1 MKTTVD
7 LPDTTFRQAKTVAA
21 ARGMTL
27 KRFLTEALEERLRRC
42 AVETGN
48 GGVEPAWMAGFGAL
62 SDIAEENRH
71 VLDLIEEEFE
81 RLSPRRSPVIL
92 DTNAL
97 SAWAEGIVG
106 VEAPLRSADRLVVPS
121 VVLGEYYFG
130 IRQSRHRRRYEEWL
144 ARYLPQ
150 TEIATITSATA
161 NTYADIRLELKHL
174 GTPIPPNDVWVAAL
188 ARQHDLAI
196 LTNDS
201 HFDLVDQIKRI
212 AF

>member
-1 MKTTVD
+1 M
-7 LPDTTFRQAKTVAA
+7 
-21 ARGMTL
+21 
-27 KRFLTEALEERLRRC
+27 
-42 AVETGN
+42 
-48 GGVEPAWMAGFGAL
+48 
-62 SDIAEENRH
+62 
-71 VLDLIEEEFE
+71 
-81 RLSPRRSPVIL
+81 IL

-97 SAWAEGIVG
+97 SAWAEGTVG

-150 TEIATITSATA
+150 TDIATITSATA
-161 NTYADIRLELKHL
+161 NTYADIRLELKRL
-174 GTPIPPNDVWVAAL
+174 GTPIPPTDVWVAAL
-188 ARQHDLAI
+188 ARQHDLAV

-201 HFDLVDQIKRI
+201 HFDFVDQIKRI